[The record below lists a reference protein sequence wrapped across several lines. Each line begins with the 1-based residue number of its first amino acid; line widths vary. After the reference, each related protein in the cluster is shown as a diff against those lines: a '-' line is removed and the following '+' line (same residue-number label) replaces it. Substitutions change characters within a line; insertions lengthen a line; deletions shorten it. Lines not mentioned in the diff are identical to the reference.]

1 MAKVYVTKCI
11 VKRNDKQYQ
20 RGAVIEGLSAEEIE
34 RGLAEHWLEAVGADE
49 GPTNVE
55 DHKNKKGGKKDD
67 KDNKPPAKTEKDQ
80 LLEKA
85 VDLGILDK
93 ITDEMT
99 VEEIQKLITEAQAK

>member
-11 VKRNDKQYQ
+11 VRRDKKQYQ
-20 RGAVIEGLSAEEIE
+20 KGAIIEGLSAEEIE
-34 RGLAEHWLEAVGADE
+34 RGLAEHWLDEVGTDE
-49 GPTNVE
+49 KPANVE
-55 DHKNKKGGKKDD
+55 DRKGKKSSKKEE
-67 KDNKPPAKTEKDQ
+67 KDNKPPVKTERDQ

-99 VEEIQKLITEAQAK
+99 TEEIQKLITEAQAQ

>member
-11 VKRNDKQYQ
+11 VRRDKKQY
-20 RGAVIEGLSAEEIE
+20 RKGVVIQGLSSQEIE

-49 GPTNVE
+49 APADVE
-55 DHKNKKGGKKDD
+55 DRKNKKRGRKSGKD
-67 KDNKPPAKTEKDQ
+67 AAVKTEREQ
-80 LLEKA
+80 LLEKS

-99 VEEIQKLITEAQAK
+99 VEEIQKLIAEAQET